1 MIGSIEVKV
10 TAHSPQKPI
19 TPFFTFKDS
28 PSSLRIIDVP
38 KSIGDWNITE
48 VRVVIEY
55 PDGVTVARGATR
67 NGNVWVAT
75 IEGTSTTG
83 KVVKGCQILANGIDE
98 QGQEVTGYVLGIG
111 DVFVLER
118 DSTISPSDDDE
129 YYTVKYCEETPTNPQ
144 KGNLIIEDEIVKI
157 WNGEEWFIVG
167 GGDDKRDYAD
177 LTFAPLTMN
186 NDPAHYG
193 IESFDLY
200 ANGSLFTLSHFNIGN
215 HTWYNENAGYSI
227 VGLSKDYFA
236 VYSSGVYQPIAT
248 FSRTSDSQTSWEFV
262 YSGMTMTVSAT
273 PMTSTTIALAN
284 AVPWRT
290 TELNN
295 DAGFI
300 TANSQVFQQIQQD
313 ISALAS
319 SMPSKVSDLPND
331 AQYVTKS
338 EVTPFTSLSSSPLY
352 GFASNAENTVNMVGM
367 WDGRTPDT
375 KNALAIS
382 LKPATEKV
390 GELVFSTRKYPSWF
404 LSMYNGTTYD
414 PPLEMTYGWRNTVSV
429 VISGRVR
436 QVLVNNWC
444 WAGAK
449 TNVGSFVLLADA
461 SGNPLD
467 TFYVNSAA
475 YEVTYND
482 SMKMSIATIG
492 GETDKIICERTSRNA
507 TYYTR
512 NVAFQDETLPLTAG
526 SSHTITGDLY
536 ISAGRGC
543 VVGSWAMLHEDSK
556 LQFYNGDLG
565 VGYYFPD
572 TISVGQSEMTQIA
585 TTSYVDSQI
594 GAVLSEQM

>member
-38 KSIGDWNITE
+38 KSIGDWKITE
-48 VRVVIEY
+48 VRVAIEY

-157 WNGEEWFIVG
+157 WDGEEWFIVG

-248 FSRTSDSQTSWEFV
+248 FSRTSDSQTSWEFI

-319 SMPSKVSDLPND
+319 SMSSKRDYSDITWKYTMANDDVMYGIQKFYVTRNASGQEDQSYDMTSFTPSNHTWIDATVENSLKVRASARNSFSLLSSDDTEIGTFYRSSDTNTQWLITRDEDGVQAEYTIIAWKRADDKFAMNSELSKVITISG
-331 AQYVTKS
+331 TF
-338 EVTPFTSLSSSPLY
+338 FTSSILSNSS
-352 GFASNAENTVNMVGM
+352 
-367 WDGRTPDT
+367 
-375 KNALAIS
+375 
-382 LKPATEKV
+382 
-390 GELVFSTRKYPSWF
+390 FSF
-404 LSMYNGTTYD
+404 D
-414 PPLEMTYGWRNTVSV
+414 V
-429 VISGRVR
+429 VV
-436 QVLVNNWC
+436 
-444 WAGAK
+444 K
-449 TNVGSFVLLADA
+449 
-461 SGNPLD
+461 
-467 TFYVNSAA
+467 
-475 YEVTYND
+475 
-482 SMKMSIATIG
+482 
-492 GETDKIICERTSRNA
+492 
-507 TYYTR
+507 
-512 NVAFQDETLPLTAG
+512 
-526 SSHTITGDLY
+526 
-536 ISAGRGC
+536 
-543 VVGSWAMLHEDSK
+543 
-556 LQFYNGDLG
+556 
-565 VGYYFPD
+565 
-572 TISVGQSEMTQIA
+572 
-585 TTSYVDSQI
+585 
-594 GAVLSEQM
+594 